1 MGGDEQSKLVAA
13 YQTDQKIHAVAE
25 QDQKRK
31 SFLDRLFGKG
41 KKGKK

>member
-13 YQTDQKIHAVAE
+13 YRTDQKIHAVAE

-41 KKGKK
+41 KKGKT

>member
-1 MGGDEQSKLVAA
+1 MGGNEQSKIVAA

-31 SFLDRLFGKG
+31 SWLQRLFGG
-41 KKGKK
+41 KKGK